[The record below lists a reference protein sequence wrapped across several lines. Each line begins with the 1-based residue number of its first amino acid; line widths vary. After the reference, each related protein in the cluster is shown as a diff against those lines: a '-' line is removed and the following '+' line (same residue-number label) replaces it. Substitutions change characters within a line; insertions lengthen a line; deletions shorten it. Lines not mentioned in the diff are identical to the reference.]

1 MENGEKQS
9 KKKRKKEKAVGE
21 KERSKEKKDESKGNR
36 EKGEER
42 ESGNVNVLFSFLFV
56 TSTDRKRAGISCF
69 PGSTF
74 GQSLDKIDVIAV
86 WLAKL
91 RQLDGIR
98 LTEGTTMTTAHRY
111 QCAVTIIK
119 LNLDGLETASLSL

>member
-56 TSTDRKRAGISCF
+56 TSTDRKRAGIFCF
-69 PGSTF
+69 PGNIRPIP
-74 GQSLDKIDVIAV
+74 GQN
-86 WLAKL
+86 
-91 RQLDGIR
+91 RR
-98 LTEGTTMTTAHRY
+98 HRGLVGE
-111 QCAVTIIK
+111 VTP
-119 LNLDGLETASLSL
+119 T